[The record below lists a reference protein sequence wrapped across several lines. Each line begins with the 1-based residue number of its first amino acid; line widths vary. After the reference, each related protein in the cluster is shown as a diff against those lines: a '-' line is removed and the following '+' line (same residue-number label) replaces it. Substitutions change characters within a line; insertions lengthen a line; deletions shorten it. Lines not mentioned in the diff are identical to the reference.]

1 MVRRLVSLFNKRLRS
16 TFLPK
21 VSPGYSAAC
30 ANCTAFRSIP
40 PCCISSFHRLMT
52 EVAPSVKTEFFGF
65 KWKLCGEELS
75 TGACAALQ
83 SSTSARAGG

>member
-1 MVRRLVSLFNKRLRS
+1 MRQ
-16 TFLPK
+16 T
-21 VSPGYSAAC
+21 PG
-30 ANCTAFRSIP
+30 
-40 PCCISSFHRLMT
+40 LK